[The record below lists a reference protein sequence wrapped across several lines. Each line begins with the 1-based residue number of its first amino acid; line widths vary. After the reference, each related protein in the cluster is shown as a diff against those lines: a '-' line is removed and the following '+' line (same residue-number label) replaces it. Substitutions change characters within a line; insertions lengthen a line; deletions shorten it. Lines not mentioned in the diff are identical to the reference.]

1 VERVQRKRG
10 IRSGSGPPNS
20 YTLHTLGNQC
30 EPLVRPLLSGYQI
43 SPFTLPPQTGKRKA
57 SRGAGDG
64 EISERISNMEVG
76 GGGKHFLPLYMQS
89 RANSCPES

>member
-1 VERVQRKRG
+1 MGNAGRRQGTITNCGKGPERG

-64 EISERISNMEVG
+64 EISERISNM
-76 GGGKHFLPLYMQS
+76 
-89 RANSCPES
+89 